1 MNIVLTKSTM
11 PIIKWVAEILGLLMN
26 GIFNVIESIGI
37 PNVGI
42 AIILYTIIM
51 YIAMTPLQIKQ
62 QKFSKMNAV
71 MAPELNKIRKKY
83 ENKKDQISMQKMN
96 EETQA
101 VYAKY
106 GVSPTGSC
114 AQLLI
119 QMPVLF
125 GLYQVIYHIPGYITT
140 IGNKIGE
147 LATADGFKVFFTDFL
162 DKLNIKNMT
171 LEPNAATEVVIDTI
185 YKLNPSQWTSLTEA
199 AQGSKF
205 ASTMAEV
212 AENVSEWTYFLGL
225 NISDTPWN
233 IFKDAWATKSWL
245 FMLGALA
252 FPVLAWVTQTL
263 NYKLMPNSGN
273 TDSGNETMDQTMKSM
288 NTMMPLMSTFFCATL
303 PVGVGIYWIASAV
316 VRSIQQLIINKKMD
330 KIDIDQMIKENLE
343 KVNKK
348 REKQGLP
355 PQKISNQARMNVRN
369 LEVDQEAKAKRE
381 EAAQRRQK
389 DSTAYYND
397 SNEKPNSIAAK
408 ANMVKKFDERNAKK
422 K

>member
-1 MNIVLTKSTM
+1 MNIVLSKSTM
-11 PIIKWVAEILGLLMN
+11 PIVKWVAEILGMLMN

-37 PNVGI
+37 PNVGV

-51 YIAMTPLQIKQ
+51 YIVMTPLQIKQ

-71 MAPELNKIRKKY
+71 MTPELNKIRKKY
-83 ENKKDQISMQKMN
+83 EGKNDQLSMQKMN

-114 AQLLI
+114 VQLLI

-140 IGNKIGE
+140 IGTKIGE
-147 LATADGFKVFFTDFL
+147 LASAEGFQTFFTEFL
-162 DKLNIKNMT
+162 EKLDVKN
-171 LEPNAATEVVIDTI
+171 LSLAADATKEVVIDTI
-185 YKLNPSQWTSLTEA
+185 YKLNPTQWASLAESA
-199 AQGSKF
+199 DGSSF
-205 ASTMAEV
+205 ATILADVSES
-212 AENVSEWTYFLGL
+212 VSEWTYFLGL

-233 IFKDAWATKSWL
+233 IFTDAWATKSWI
-245 FMLGALA
+245 FMLAAIA
-252 FPVLAWVTQTL
+252 FPVLAWVTQML

-273 TDSGNETMDQTMKSM
+273 TDSGNETMDATMKSM
-288 NTMMPLMSTFFCATL
+288 NTMMPIMSAFLCTTL
-303 PVGVGIYWIASAV
+303 PVGVGIYWISSAV
-316 VRSIQQLIINKKMD
+316 VRSIQQVIINKKMD
-330 KIDIDQMIKENLE
+330 KINVEDMIKENLE

-355 PQKISNQARMNVRN
+355 PQKISNQARMNVKN
-369 LEVDQEAKAKRE
+369 LEVDQEAKARRE
-381 EAAQRRQK
+381 EAAKKHQK
-389 DSTAYYND
+389 DSTAYYNS

-408 ANMVKKFDERNAKK
+408 ANMVKRYDERNIKK